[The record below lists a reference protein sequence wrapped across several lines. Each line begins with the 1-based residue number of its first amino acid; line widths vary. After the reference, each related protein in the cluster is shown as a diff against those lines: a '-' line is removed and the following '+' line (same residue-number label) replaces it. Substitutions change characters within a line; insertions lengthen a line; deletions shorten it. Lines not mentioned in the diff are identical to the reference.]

1 VQPEATRVSP
11 DSYKSRCICP
21 FDITAISETE
31 DTSSTEVSTTSSTSN
46 SATSTGSF
54 QSHTTFTS
62 STSTMPRTKQT
73 ARKDRETCYPR
84 ATHPYICGL
93 CRHESTQSM
102 NHRRHM
108 LTHHALRLDGT
119 QATAEEIARA
129 RGWNVAGREKHKA
142 ARATETQTSSTAA
155 GASSTT
161 ACTGSTTEHPSTGRI
176 RSREFVST
184 DESEER
190 PSTSS
195 HRPTPAETAG
205 RGSSRTT
212 GRSHRSTAEHGSHR
226 TTPALSDRD
235 RSSAWPERP
244 PPTVHSKVEV
254 PRRKRARDDHTG
266 RDATLPR
273 HPPRLLPRVE
283 LTRQGEEPD
292 LKYSKVLTPKE
303 QPPVTTKKPPK
314 KHQHPLPS
322 TVGKKGGKKEPPS
335 AALGAPPKSTSST
348 ETTVEERHTQG
359 ESSTR
364 GNDRAERPI
373 ATLVP
378 RKPTES
384 EALISLR
391 QDLALSSS
399 SAEEEEEEIP
409 LVIDAGPPDWSD
421 VEPYS
426 DHEATVVAS
435 PRVELPPPPVYNQP
449 DRPILID
456 IEEEQPAPSES
467 AAETESTELLSPVEP
482 PIEPLPRAL
491 SPMPDPTVRQPTR
504 ATKPHAPLPRRLG
517 QPLPRYR
524 SLHLGRRRSLA
535 TAGRELGSC
544 RSQSS
549 LNEPWSSPSPSPC

>member
-1 VQPEATRVSP
+1 
-11 DSYKSRCICP
+11 
-21 FDITAISETE
+21 
-31 DTSSTEVSTTSSTSN
+31 
-46 SATSTGSF
+46 
-54 QSHTTFTS
+54 
-62 STSTMPRTKQT
+62 
-73 ARKDRETCYPR
+73 
-84 ATHPYICGL
+84 
-93 CRHESTQSM
+93 
-102 NHRRHM
+102 M

-119 QATAEEIARA
+119 QATTEEIKRA
-129 RGWNVAGREKHKA
+129 RGWNVAGREKRKA
-142 ARATETQTSSTAA
+142 ARATETQTGSTAARTSSTAA
-155 GASSTT
+155 
-161 ACTGSTTEHPSTGRI
+161 CTSSTTEHPSSGRT

-184 DESEER
+184 DESEEERPSTSSRHPAPAEKER

-195 HRPTPAETAG
+195 HRSTPAETAG

-212 GRSHRSTAEHGSHR
+212 GRSHRSTAEHGSRR
-226 TTPALSDRD
+226 TTPADRD
-235 RSSAWPERP
+235 RPLARPERP

-254 PRRKRARDDHTG
+254 PRRKRARDDHAG
-266 RDATLPR
+266 REATPPR
-273 HPPRLLPRVE
+273 HPPRLSPRVE
-283 LTRQGEEPD
+283 LVRQGEEPD

-314 KHQHPLPS
+314 KHQHLLPS
-322 TVGKKGGKKEPPS
+322 TVGRKGDKKEPPS

-348 ETTVEERHTQG
+348 ETTAEERHAPG

-364 GNDRAERPI
+364 GNDRTERPI

-421 VEPYS
+421 VEPDS
-426 DHEATVVAS
+426 DPEATVVAS

-456 IEEEQPAPSES
+456 IEEEQPAPSKS
-467 AAETESTELLSPVEP
+467 AAETESMELLSPVEP

-504 ATKPHAPLPRRLG
+504 PTKLHAPVAKKALAALAAIPVA
-517 QPLPRYR
+517 PPKPPSVSSDSR
-524 SLHLGRRRSLA
+524 SRTRIVLRSIIAERALEFAKPISVLMAELTAQYQLNATEQKRCRKTLKAVRVGHKQLA
-535 TAGRELGSC
+535 RHFREHFGYKCHDEESC
-544 RSQSS
+544 G
-549 LNEPWSSPSPSPC
+549 